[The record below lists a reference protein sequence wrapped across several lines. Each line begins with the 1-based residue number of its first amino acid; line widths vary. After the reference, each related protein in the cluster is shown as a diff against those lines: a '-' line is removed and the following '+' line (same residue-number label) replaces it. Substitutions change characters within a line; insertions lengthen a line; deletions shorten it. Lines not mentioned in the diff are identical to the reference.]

1 MSKDS
6 TPIKNNNRHIFGCQ
20 IDTQSITQIYK
31 QQTNMLMKKITSL
44 FTLLCALFVTTAT
57 AQVNQTVVFDFVTNP
72 WGIPTYEATNFSGVK
87 SETVLTDGANTIT
100 INPRKN
106 KGNFYYDGDCL
117 RMQNIGTKIVLP
129 AFDFD
134 VEKIEVI
141 GHSKASSYK
150 NADLNIHVGDNAVST
165 AVAGLTDSHTYD
177 IAAEYQT
184 AGNIYELVIGKGGGN
199 YSSVVFITYIKVYPA
214 ASENA
219 LTITAPVF
227 DNGSGVYTDPVTVTV
242 SSPTTEIEGVEDVVY
257 YYTTDGYEPDA
268 ECEEI
273 VNNQIIIEESCTLKV
288 VLEFTYKGQTYT
300 SESSVAEYII
310 SEEVTYPKATVMA
323 SGKYFITANGNI
335 ALPLNNGILP
345 VKASTI
351 DDNNAVDAAYYAYD
365 IASAGNDKFYIKD
378 ANGLYLTAS
387 AISTKEE
394 IKTSTTHHQTEW
406 DITIEN
412 GIAKIKK
419 DGYVL
424 VYKNN
429 AIVVVKEENATATD
443 IYPSLYGISNPPHVL
458 SYTPASA
465 EELTTITITFS
476 ENVRFEGITSEDLI
490 PIYNSENA
498 TFPTAM
504 GNWSQIGSI
513 LTITFQDAIADNG
526 SYYIILPAECIV
538 SEITGKNPAED
549 IRIDLTVYN
558 ETGIDGVNADVEN
571 DVIYDLT
578 GRRVTKITNA
588 GIYIINGKKVLVK

>member
-6 TPIKNNNRHIFGCQ
+6 TPIKNNNRQIFGCQ

-177 IAAEYQT
+177 IAAEYQA

-214 ASENA
+214 ASDNA

-288 VLEFTYKGQTYT
+288 VLEFTYEGQTYT

-323 SGKYFITANGNI
+323 SGKYFIAANGNI

-345 VKASTI
+345 VKASNI

-378 ANGLYLTAS
+378 ANGIYLTAS
-387 AISTKEE
+387 AISTKDE

-526 SYYIILPAECIV
+526 SYYIIIPAECIV

>member
-6 TPIKNNNRHIFGCQ
+6 TPIKNNNRQIFGCQ

-150 NADLNIHVGDNAVST
+150 NADLNIYVGDIAVST

-177 IAAEYQT
+177 IAAEYQA
-184 AGNIYELVIGKGGGN
+184 AGNVYELVIGQGGGN

-268 ECEEI
+268 ECDEI
-273 VNNQIIIEESCTLKV
+273 ENNQIIIEESCTLKV
-288 VLEFTYKGQTYT
+288 VLEFTYEGQTYT

-323 SGKYFITANGNI
+323 SGKYFITANGCI
-335 ALPLNNGILP
+335 ALPFNNGILP
-345 VKASTI
+345 VKAAEI
-351 DDNNAVDAAYYAYD
+351 NDDNATEAVYYAYD
-365 IASAGNDKFYIKD
+365 FASAGNGKFYITD

-387 AISTKEE
+387 AISTKDE

-412 GIAKIKK
+412 GIAKIKRE
-419 DGYVL
+419 GYVL
-424 VYKNN
+424 AYKNN
-429 AIVVVKEENATATD
+429 AIVAIREESATATD

-476 ENVRFEGITSEDLI
+476 EDVRFEGITSEDMF
-490 PIYNSENA
+490 PIYNADNYA
-498 TFPTAM
+498 FPAGM
-504 GNWSQIGSI
+504 GNWAHYGSN
-513 LTITFQDAIADNG
+513 LTITLQHAIADNG
-526 SYYIILPAECIV
+526 SYYIIIPAECIV
-538 SEITGKNPAED
+538 SEITGKSPAED

-571 DVIYDLT
+571 NVIYDLT
-578 GRRVTKITNA
+578 GRRVTKITNS
-588 GIYIINGKKVLVK
+588 GIYIINGTKVLVK

>member
-1 MSKDS
+1 
-6 TPIKNNNRHIFGCQ
+6 
-20 IDTQSITQIYK
+20 
-31 QQTNMLMKKITSL
+31 MLMKKITSL

-87 SETVLTDGANTIT
+87 SKTVYNDGQNDIT
-100 INPRKN
+100 INPTAN
-106 KGNFYYDGDCL
+106 KGSFYYDGDCL
-117 RMQNIGTKIVLP
+117 RLQKTGTKIILP

-141 GHSKASSYK
+141 GHSKASQYK
-150 NADLNIHVGDNAVST
+150 NADLNIYVGNTAVST
-165 AVAGLTDSHTYD
+165 AVAGLTDSHFYD

-184 AGNIYELVIGKGGGN
+184 AGNIYELVIGEGGGG
-199 YSSVVFITYIKVYPA
+199 YSSIVCITYIKVYPA

-227 DNGSGVYTDPVTVTV
+227 DNGSGVYTDPVTVKV

-268 ECEEI
+268 ECDEI
-273 VNNQIIIEESCTLKV
+273 ENNQITISESCTLKV
-288 VLEFTYKGQTYT
+288 VLEFTYEGQTYT
-300 SESSVAEYII
+300 SESSTAEYII
-310 SEEVTYPKATVMA
+310 SEAVTYPRATVMA
-323 SGKYFITANGNI
+323 SGKYFIAANGNI
-335 ALPLNNGILP
+335 ALPFNNGILP
-345 VKASTI
+345 VKAAEI

-378 ANGLYLTAS
+378 ANGIYLTAS
-387 AISTKEE
+387 AISTKDE

-429 AIVVVKEENATATD
+429 AIVVAKEENATATD

-458 SYTPASA
+458 SYTPAST

-513 LTITFQDAIADNG
+513 LTITLQYAIADNG
-526 SYYIILPAECIV
+526 SYYIIIPAECIV

-588 GIYIINGKKVLVK
+588 GIYIINGRKVLVK